1 MPFRLSILDK
11 CPRQPEETS
20 QQALQNTLAL
30 ARLAEQAGYYR
41 YWVAEHHNTP
51 ALASPSPEI
60 VLAWLAAQTKTLRL
74 GAGGVMLQHYSPY
87 KVAEN
92 FHLLAAVAP
101 GRIDL
106 GVGKA
111 PGGLPTSTRA
121 LQGQAP
127 GQHGSFAQQL
137 ADVNRYL
144 TQADPG
150 LQATPL
156 PAISPLRFL
165 LGASQQ
171 SAELANAV
179 GWNFVFAAHLNGDD
193 QQLAK
198 VTDFWQQQTQRP
210 TLVAVQVVIAA
221 NRAQADALAA
231 SLETWQLVLEN
242 GQRVNLASSQQAQ
255 TFAQQAAS
263 GIVSLGRKY
272 PTVIAGS
279 GEEVFERLVQLHRRY
294 QIDEFIIDLPIT
306 DPAHR
311 QQALTR
317 LAAARQAAHYVSDRF
332 SISGATP

>member
-41 YWVAEHHNTP
+41 YWIAEHHNTP

-60 VLAWLAAQTKTLRL
+60 ILAWLAAQTKTLRL

-156 PAISPLRFL
+156 PAISPPRFL

-171 SAELANAV
+171 SAELAHAV

-242 GQRVNLASSQQAQ
+242 GQRVNLASSQQAH

-263 GIVSLGRKY
+263 GIVSLERKY

-317 LAAARQAAHYVSDRF
+317 LAAARQAAHYVSEQF
-332 SISGATP
+332 SISGAIS

>member
-41 YWVAEHHNTP
+41 YWIAEHHNTP

-111 PGGLPTSTRA
+111 PGGLPISTRA

-144 TQADPG
+144 TQADPK

-156 PAISPLRFL
+156 PAISPPRFL

-171 SAELANAV
+171 SAELAHAV

-263 GIVSLGRKY
+263 GIVSLERKY

-317 LAAARQAAHYVSDRF
+317 LAAARQAAHYVSDRLT
-332 SISGATP
+332 ISGATP

>member
-41 YWVAEHHNTP
+41 YWIAEHHNTP

-156 PAISPLRFL
+156 PAISPPRFL

-221 NRAQADALAA
+221 NRAQA
-231 SLETWQLVLEN
+231 
-242 GQRVNLASSQQAQ
+242 
-255 TFAQQAAS
+255 AS
-263 GIVSLGRKY
+263 GIVSLERKY

-332 SISGATP
+332 SISGATS

>member
-41 YWVAEHHNTP
+41 YWIAEHHNTP

-156 PAISPLRFL
+156 PAISPPRFL

-171 SAELANAV
+171 SAELAHAV

-198 VTDFWQQQTQRP
+198 ITDFWQQQTQRP

-221 NRAQADALAA
+221 NRAQADALAT

-263 GIVSLGRKY
+263 GIVSLERKY

-332 SISGATP
+332 SISGATL

>member
-11 CPRQPEETS
+11 CPRQPEETG
-20 QQALQNTLAL
+20 QQALQNSLAL
-30 ARLAEQAGYYR
+30 ARLAEQAGFYR
-41 YWVAEHHNTP
+41 YWIAEHHNTP

-60 VLAWLAAQTKTLRL
+60 VLAWLAAHTKTLRL
-74 GAGGVMLQHYSPY
+74 GTGGIMLQHYSPY

-92 FHLLAAVAP
+92 IHLLAAIAP

-111 PGGLPTSTRA
+111 PGGLPASTRA
-121 LQGQAP
+121 LQGETP

-137 ADVNRYL
+137 TDVNRYL
-144 TQADPG
+144 TQGHPG

-156 PAISPLRFL
+156 PAVTPPRFL
-165 LGASQQ
+165 LGASLE

-198 VTDFWQQQTQRP
+198 VADFWQQQTQRP
-210 TLVAVQVVIAA
+210 TLVAVQVVIAGDRSQA
-221 NRAQADALAA
+221 NALAA

-242 GQRVNLASSQQAQ
+242 GQRVNLASSQQAH
-255 TFAQQAAS
+255 TFAKQAAS
-263 GIVSLGRKY
+263 GIVSLERKY

-279 GEEVFERLVQLHRRY
+279 GDEVFDRLLQLHHRY

-306 DPAHR
+306 DPTHR

-317 LAAARQAAHYVSDRF
+317 LAAARQAAHRVSNL
-332 SISGATP
+332 SLVSGVTS

>member
-11 CPRQPEETS
+11 CPRQSEETG
-20 QQALQNTLAL
+20 QQALQNTLDL

-41 YWVAEHHNTP
+41 YWIAEHHNSP

-60 VLAWLAAQTKTLRL
+60 VLAWLAAHTKTLRL
-74 GAGGVMLQHYSPY
+74 GSGGVMLQHYSPY
-87 KVAEN
+87 KVVEN
-92 FHLLAAVAP
+92 FHLLSAIAP

-111 PGGLPTSTRA
+111 PGGLPASTRA
-121 LQGQAP
+121 LQGETP
-127 GQHGSFAQQL
+127 GQHGSFVQQL
-137 ADVNRYL
+137 TDVNRYL
-144 TQADPG
+144 TQVEQG

-156 PAISPLRFL
+156 PAIVPSRFL

-171 SAELANAV
+171 SAELASEM

-198 VTDFWQQQTQRP
+198 VTDFWQKQTQRP
-210 TLVAVQVVIAA
+210 TIVAVQVVIAA
-221 NRAQADALAA
+221 NQSQANALAA

-263 GIVSLGRKY
+263 DIASLERKY
-272 PTVIAGS
+272 PTLIVGS
-279 GEEVFERLVQLHRRY
+279 GEAVFEKLLQLHHHY
-294 QIDEFIIDLPIT
+294 QIDEFIIDLPIA
-306 DPAHR
+306 DPIHR

-317 LAAARQAAHYVSDRF
+317 LAAARQAAHNIADRL
-332 SISGATP
+332 STSGVTS